1 MLVIPLPGNY
11 SDKVRKVMQQVI
23 IIIIMIVPSPVQ
35 TLTLGIHFIIIP
47 GNQAARA
54 RYYEYAVRDPVVRES
69 LTKWDESE
77 PKGEQLI
84 LCVQYDY

>member
-1 MLVIPLPGNY
+1 
-11 SDKVRKVMQQVI
+11 MQQVI
-23 IIIIMIVPSPVQ
+23 IIIIIVPSPVQ

-47 GNQAARA
+47 GREAALD
-54 RYYEYAVRDPVVRES
+54 RYKEYAFRDPVVRES

-84 LCVQYDY
+84 LKLLKY